1 MSATSRRPTKAGATL
16 WPKEHGAYAML
27 VFPLL
32 SVLVF
37 APAAPS
43 VLLTFG
49 LVFAFLAHE
58 PLLILLGRRGP
69 RALRSLGPAARRR
82 LVFMALGA
90 TALGAAGLWLAPVA
104 LRFIAWP
111 LGLAVVV
118 GVFMATGREKT
129 VAGELLV
136 SATFAS
142 ACLPLGV
149 AGGASPASM
158 LWVTGVWFATFA
170 LEALAV
176 KATLSRLKGKRPGLL
191 FAAAALPTL
200 ALLLAIAL
208 ASLGFPIAWA
218 LAPAC
223 VASFVLAWV
232 HVHPRKLRVVGWA
245 LVGTDAAVLL
255 SLLLLR

>member
-1 MSATSRRPTKAGATL
+1 
-16 WPKEHGAYAML
+16 ML

-37 APAAPS
+37 APAASS
-43 VLLTFG
+43 VLLTFA
-49 LVFAFLAHE
+49 LVSAFLAHE
-58 PLLILLGRRGP
+58 PLLVLLGRRGP

-82 LVFMALGA
+82 LIFL
-90 TALGAAGLWLAPVA
+90 ALGAAGLGATGLWLAPVA
-104 LRFIAWP
+104 LRFVAWP
-111 LGLAVVV
+111 LGLAAVV
-118 GVFMATGREKT
+118 GVLMATGREKT
-129 VAGELLV
+129 VAGELWV
-136 SATFAS
+136 SAAFAS

-149 AGGASPASM
+149 AGGVTSASM
-158 LWVTGVWFATFA
+158 LWVAGIWFATFA

-200 ALLLAIAL
+200 ALLLAAAL
-208 ASLGFPIAWA
+208 GSLGFPIAWA

-232 HVHPRKLRVVGWA
+232 HVHPRKLRAVGWA

-255 SLLLLR
+255 SLFLLR